1 MITNK
6 SRACLKTRDAQIRL
20 SQVIDLSLP
29 RQPPSQLSKQ
39 ALRQAWRF
47 QALSKA
53 KQRFVIE
60 MIDLLETA
68 RSKT

>member
-1 MITNK
+1 MITKK
-6 SRACLKTRDAQIRL
+6 SRACLKTRDAQICL

-29 RQPPSQLSKQ
+29 KHPPSRLSKQ

-53 KQRFVIE
+53 KQRFVIQ